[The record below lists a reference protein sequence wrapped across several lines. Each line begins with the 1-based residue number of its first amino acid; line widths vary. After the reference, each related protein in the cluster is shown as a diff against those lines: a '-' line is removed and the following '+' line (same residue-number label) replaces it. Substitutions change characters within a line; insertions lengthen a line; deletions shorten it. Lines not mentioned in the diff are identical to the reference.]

1 MRRLGETMRR
11 IKLPGKKIS
20 SNFTA
25 RLLVG
30 MIMQDYAA
38 HANVYIVYSL
48 TINCRMEFSNWCL
61 PGMISYHSPWR
72 KKGTLFFLLL
82 LFSALFNITMA
93 QETDKVPVKGAA
105 KDSAG
110 IGIPN
115 VTVTEKGTKNTV
127 VTGADGTFSITVANT
142 QAVLVFTSIGY
153 TAREVKVGS
162 QSNIEVSLESMNKD
176 LGEVVVIGYGARK
189 KESLTGAISTISSKD
204 IEKVHGGATVSSG
217 LAGKIPGVS
226 FRMADGR
233 PGASANIQIRNMGNP
248 LFVIDGI
255 QQDAGQFNNLAPN
268 DIESISVLKDA
279 SAAIYGVRA
288 ANGVVVVTTK
298 RGKTGTRNTVSV
310 DAYTGWQSWTRFPRA
325 ISSSYDWMLGKAD
338 AEMNQFGSTSI
349 TQAELDKYKAGTE
362 YGYQSFDWYDFIVQD
377 NAPMTSINA
386 SASGGSDRI
395 NYYLSVTRF
404 DQTSVLGREFTFGRT
419 NIQSNVDAKIAEGLK
434 VGVQINGRIETRDQ
448 PGVPGGDDYWA
459 PRFALLRNRPMD
471 RPFAND
477 NPEYLQDIG
486 HNETNWGLLTKARS
500 GYWHEDW
507 RVLQTNFNAE
517 YQVPFIK
524 GLTARGQFSYYL
536 ADRVMNGHEYTY
548 DAYRY
553 DVATDKYIV
562 TASVT
567 NPWRERGTRKVMRN
581 IWIWQLNY
589 NRTFGEHTVSATA
602 VAEKQDF
609 RNLEQYLHAVPKTNA
624 LPLIYFATMDQYDD
638 RDDREARIGY
648 IGRVNYSYA
657 NKYFVEASV
666 RRDASWKF
674 APDKRIGYFPN
685 ISGGWRISEEGFF
698 QRMMGG
704 STVLSDLKIRA
715 SYGIMGDDDVGIGA
729 FDYLSGYNYNAGIA
743 ILSGSALVTSVN
755 RGEPIK
761 NISWYKSKITDIGA
775 DFSLFNGKL
784 RGTVDYFYRLRSGL
798 RGRKYD
804 ILLPNELGYGL
815 PDENVRDESQ
825 IGFEGSLAYSGK
837 MGSLNYNVSGNGM
850 ISRGKFEKS
859 YKPRWNNSW
868 DHYRNSGNTS
878 PDRYRDIFWGLTA
891 TGQFQSQEEIN
902 NHTVDIDGQGNKT
915 LLPGDIIY
923 ADVNGDGRINGLDER
938 PIGYTTGGQPNITFG
953 FSIGLQYRN
962 FDFTADFSGGG
973 MYAWNQNWETK
984 VPFQNEGGLNNRL
997 LDRWHRENPF
1007 DLNSKW
1013 IPGKYPAFRYNNGG
1027 HSNYRNSTFWLHN
1040 VTYLRARTLEL
1051 GYSIPKTLLSRAKI
1065 QRARFYINAYN
1076 LFSLDNLH
1084 QYGIDPEV
1092 IDDNG
1097 LQYPQSKY
1105 INVGINLS
1113 L

>member
-1 MRRLGETMRR
+1 MKFLNCCS
-11 IKLPGKKIS
+11 LPG
-20 SNFTA
+20 T
-25 RLLVG
+25 
-30 MIMQDYAA
+30 M
-38 HANVYIVYSL
+38 
-48 TINCRMEFSNWCL
+48 
-61 PGMISYHSPWR
+61 SYRIAWQ
-72 KKGTLFFLLL
+72 KKGKL
-82 LFSALFNITMA
+82 LFLFLFLSTLLNSALA
-93 QETDKVPVKGAA
+93 QEDARIPVTGVV

-110 IGIPN
+110 LGIPN
-115 VTVTEKGTKNTV
+115 VSIAEKGTKNSV
-127 VTGADGTFSITVANT
+127 ITGTDGAFSISIANNK
-142 QAVLVFTSIGY
+142 AILVFTSIGY
-153 TAREVKVGS
+153 TARELKVGT
-162 QSNIEVSLESMNKD
+162 QTNLIVALESANKD
-176 LGEVVVIGYGARK
+176 LGEVVVIGYGSRK
-189 KESLTGAISTISSKD
+189 KESLTGAISTITSKD

-233 PGASANIQIRNMGNP
+233 PGASANIQIRNMGSP

-255 QQDAGQFNNLAPN
+255 QQDAGQFNNLSPN
-268 DIESISVLKDA
+268 DIESITVLKDA

-298 RGKTGTRNTVSV
+298 RGKMGTRNTVSV
-310 DAYTGWQSWTRFPRA
+310 DAYTGWQTWTRFPKA
-325 ISSSYDWMLGKAD
+325 VNSSYDWMLGKAD
-338 AEMNQFGSTSI
+338 AEMNQFGSTGI

-362 YGYQSFDWYDFIVQD
+362 YGYKSFDWYDYIIQK

-386 SASGGSDRI
+386 SASGGSERI
-395 NYYLSVTRF
+395 NYYFSVTRF
-404 DQTSVLGREFTFGRT
+404 DQTAVLGREFTFGRT
-419 NIQSNVDAKIAEGLK
+419 NIQSNVDAKIADGLK

-448 PGVPGGDDYWA
+448 PGVPGQDDYWA

-486 HNETNWGLLTKARS
+486 HNETNWGLLTKSKS
-500 GYWHEDW
+500 GYWREDW

-517 YQVPFIK
+517 YQVPFVK
-524 GLTARGQFSYYL
+524 GLAARAQFSYYL

-553 DVATDKYIV
+553 DVPTDKYIV

-581 IWIWQLNY
+581 IWQWQLSY
-589 NRTFGEHTVSATA
+589 NRSFGEHTVGAVA
-602 VAEKQDF
+602 VAEKQDI
-609 RNLEQYLHAVPKTNA
+609 RDLEQWVHAVPKTNA
-624 LPLIYFATMDQYDD
+624 LPLIYFATVDAYDD
-638 RDDREARIGY
+638 RDSREARIGY
-648 IGRVNYSYA
+648 IGRVNYNYA
-657 NKYFVEASV
+657 NRYFVDFAV

-674 APDKRIGYFPN
+674 APDRRIGYFPQV
-685 ISGGWRISEEGFF
+685 SGAWRLSEEGFF
-698 QRMMGG
+698 QKMLGG
-704 STVLSDLKIRA
+704 STVLSDFKIRA
-715 SYGIMGDDDVGIGA
+715 SWGITGDDDVGIGA

-743 ILSGSALVTSVN
+743 ILSGSSLVTSVN

-775 DFSLFNGKL
+775 DFSLFNGQL

-815 PDENVRDESQ
+815 PDENVNSESQ
-825 IGFEGSLAYSGK
+825 TGVEGSLAYSGK
-837 MGSLNYNVSGNGM
+837 IGSLNYTVSGNGM
-850 ISRGKFEKS
+850 ITRGKFESS

-868 DHYRNSGNTS
+868 DHFRNSGNTS
-878 PDRYRDIFWGLTA
+878 PDRYRDIFWGLKA
-891 TGQFQSQEEIN
+891 LGQFQSQEDIN
-902 NHTVDIDGQGNKT
+902 NYKVDIDGQGNKT

-923 ADVNGDGRINGLDER
+923 EDVNGDGRINGLDER

-953 FSIGLQYRN
+953 FSIGLQYKN

-973 MYAWNQNWETK
+973 MYAWNQNWETRN
-984 VPFQNEGGLNNRL
+984 PFQNEGGLNKELTN
-997 LDRWHRENPF
+997 RWHRENPF
-1007 DLNSKW
+1007 DFNSKW
-1013 IPGKYPAFRYNNGG
+1013 IPGKYPAFRYNNSS

-1051 GYSIPKTLLSRAKI
+1051 GYSIPKSILSKAKI
-1065 QRARFYINAYN
+1065 QRARFYVNAYN
-1076 LFSLDNLH
+1076 LFSLDNLN

-1097 LQYPQSKY
+1097 LQYPQSRFVN
-1105 INVGINLS
+1105 IGINLS